1 MTTIYVRFKSIL
13 TFGLIVFCLSFL
25 WFSFHALQ
33 QENRPTQEAAT
44 GASEIPDEATDADPN
59 SQITLVPELNDGQTL
74 TANNFFSEYR
84 LERQRTLSEQTEI
97 LNEIIEN
104 DHSSAQIRTDAQQK
118 LIGLTEN
125 LSREAKI
132 ENALIA
138 KGFSDAIV
146 VIQEPSVLVIVPS
159 EGFRQDEIAR
169 IADIVTKIAQ
179 CRWEDVVIIPKTK

>member
-13 TFGLIVFCLSFL
+13 TFGLIVFSLSFL
-25 WFSFHALQ
+25 WFSLHTLK
-33 QENRPTQEAAT
+33 QENELTQETAT
-44 GASEIPDEATDADPN
+44 GASEVTNEGVEDDP
-59 SQITLVPELNDGQTL
+59 SSLMTLVPEVNNEQVL
-74 TANNFFSEYR
+74 TANDFFSEYR
-84 LERQRTLSEQTEI
+84 LERERALSEQTEI
-97 LNEIIEN
+97 LQKIIAN
-104 DHSSAQIRTDAQQK
+104 DHSSTQMRTDAQQK

-125 LSREAKI
+125 LNREAKI

-138 KGFSDAIV
+138 KGFSEAIA

>member
-25 WFSFHALQ
+25 WFSFHALK
-33 QENRPTQEAAT
+33 QENRTAQESVT
-44 GASEIPDEATDADPN
+44 GASEIPNELTKDDSN
-59 SQITLVPELNDGQTL
+59 SLMTLVPEVNNEQAL
-74 TANNFFSEYR
+74 TANDFFSEYR

-97 LNEIIEN
+97 LNEII
-104 DHSSAQIRTDAQQK
+104 DHHNSSAQIRTDAQEK

-125 LSREAKI
+125 ISREAKI
-132 ENALIA
+132 ESALIA
-138 KGFSDAIV
+138 KGFSDAIA
-146 VIQEPSVLVIVPS
+146 VIQEPSVLVIVHS

-169 IADIVTKIAQ
+169 IADIVTKISQ

>member
-13 TFGLIVFCLSFL
+13 TFGLIVFSLSFL
-25 WFSFHALQ
+25 WFSFQTLQ
-33 QENRPTQEAAT
+33 QEYGPTQETAT
-44 GASEIPDEATDADPN
+44 GVSELTNEETAPDSN
-59 SQITLVPELNDGQTL
+59 GLMTLVPEEQNEQSIKT
-74 TANNFFSEYR
+74 NNFFSEYR
-84 LERQRTLSEQTEI
+84 LERERTLSEQTE
-97 LNEIIEN
+97 LLQEIIANE
-104 DHSSAQIRTDAQQK
+104 HSSAQMRTDAQQK

-132 ENALIA
+132 ENALLA
-138 KGFSDAIV
+138 KGFSEAIA

-169 IADIVTKIAQ
+169 IADVVTKIAQ